1 MSKPAKKC
9 CASLLAVAVVALARQ
24 AHAAPQIKNIS
35 LRGLQVGAVNTLVIE
50 GDELTPSPRI
60 LLTAPVARQ
69 VIKDGA
75 TANRLEIELALD
87 SQIQSGIYLLRVASA
102 SGISPAVA
110 LAIDGLSQASFAE
123 QLPGRNV
130 AMTGN
135 ISGSTIAAT
144 TFQGKKDEP
153 IVIEVES
160 RRLGAALNP
169 VVHLYDA
176 RGTQVASAQGRAALA
191 GDARLSAVLPADGS
205 YRIELHDGLYRGES
219 PGFFRLKVG
228 QFSYAD
234 LVYPLAA
241 KRGATSQFEF
251 ASTNFPAEAR
261 ASNTWPS
268 GDPLQ
273 RVEPAP
279 WPSGGVNLITGS
291 RPAVRVSDVAEA
303 IEAPAGEKPQE
314 LGAAPIAING
324 RIGKPREQDRFRISV
339 TPGQTLR
346 FDVLASR
353 AGSSLDGVLSIQN
366 EQGAE
371 LATSDDRPGARDP
384 LADFK
389 VPDQVTALVAVVRD
403 LEGRGGA
410 DYVYRL
416 AITPAGPPS
425 FELALFDDRYQVPKD
440 GAQLVRVR
448 ATRAGYNGPIKLNFR
463 RLPASVSITGDEIP
477 AGATDALVTLSAP
490 GLNVA
495 QSLSDVLGT
504 SIDANP
510 PINAQALMPANVVNT
525 HQPWLRDEIA
535 LAVTDPA
542 PIGLVWDL
550 FPSDVKLALGTP
562 LPIKLRVTRGKN
574 VSGAV
579 KLTLLNS
586 QIMPRKRVKVN
597 NQDREVDDVDRALRL
612 QSEMMIAADQS
623 EATGAI
629 LIPADLPQIA
639 YDLAIQAELLEA
651 SGKNTV
657 ATIVTPARR
666 MTASTPIR
674 VELASADPIEV
685 RSGLGETGKLVGK
698 VSRAPG
704 FNLPVTLT
712 IAGLT
717 KGLSAPTFNVP
728 ADQTQ
733 FEFALALPF
742 GAPAG
747 EVKGAKLV
755 ATSTVDPK
763 NPKAVVRADEVAL
776 ALKVVPGEKPAVN
789 KPLAIFEDQP
799 EFAATLNEGGGQ
811 ISLVSDQKYSG
822 VASLKVTPD
831 QRYNPALPGLGVKI
845 RERPQPGEFRYL
857 RFAWK
862 KQGGQAI
869 CLQLNHDGQWG
880 PAAEGKGK
888 FRYHAGPGGEC
899 YGGSLALDGNLPA
912 EFTVVTRDLF
922 ADFGEFT
929 LTGLALSPVD
939 GEFALFDHIY
949 LGAAIEELDSVKP

>member
-1 MSKPAKKC
+1 
-9 CASLLAVAVVALARQ
+9 LAVAVVALAGR
-24 AHAAPQIKNIS
+24 AIAAPQIKSIS
-35 LRGLQVGAVNTLVIE
+35 LRGLQAGAVNTLVIE
-50 GDELTPSPRI
+50 GDELTPAPRV

-87 SQIQSGIYLLRVASA
+87 SQLQSGVYLLRVASA
-102 SGISPAVA
+102 TGISPAIA
-110 LAIDGLSQASFAE
+110 LAIDGLSQVAFNE

-130 AMTGN
+130 AMTGSL
-135 ISGSTIAAT
+135 SGSTIAAT
-144 TFQGKKDEP
+144 TFQGKKDES

-169 VVHLYDA
+169 VLHLYDA
-176 RGTQVASAQGRAALA
+176 RGTQVAWAQPQAALA
-191 GDARLSAVLPADGS
+191 GDARLSAVLPADGP
-205 YRIELHDGLYRGES
+205 YRIELHDALYRGES

-241 KRGATSQFEF
+241 KRGAATPFEF
-251 ASTNFPAEAR
+251 ASTNFPAEVR

-268 GDPLQ
+268 GDPLD

-291 RPAVRVSDVAEA
+291 RPRVRVSDLVEVM
-303 IEAPAGEKPQE
+303 EAPPADKPQE
-314 LGAAPIAING
+314 IGAAPVAING
-324 RIGKPREQDRFRISV
+324 RIAKPREQDRFRISV
-339 TPGQTLR
+339 TPGQTVR

-384 LADFK
+384 LTDFK
-389 VPDQVTALVAVVRD
+389 IPDQVTAIFAVVRD
-403 LEGRGGA
+403 LEGRGGP
-410 DYVYRL
+410 DYMYRL
-416 AITPAGPPS
+416 AITPAGLPS
-425 FELALFDDRYQVPKD
+425 FELTLFDERYQVPKD

-448 ATRAGYNGPIKLNFR
+448 AARAGYNGPIKLNFR

-490 GLNVA
+490 GLNLA
-495 QSLSDVLGT
+495 QSLTDVVGT
-504 SIDANP
+504 SVDVNP
-510 PINAQALMPANVVNT
+510 PITGQALMPANVVNT
-525 HQPWLRDEIA
+525 HQPWLRDEVG

-542 PIGLVWDL
+542 PIALVWEL
-550 FPSDVKLALGTP
+550 FPSDVKLAVGTP
-562 LPIKLRVTRGKN
+562 LPIKLRVTRGQG
-574 VSGAV
+574 VTGPV
-579 KLTLLNS
+579 KLTLLSS
-586 QIMPRKRVKVN
+586 QIMPRKRVKMN

-612 QSEMMIAADQS
+612 QSDMTIAADQS
-623 EATGAI
+623 EAAGAI
-629 LIPADLPQIA
+629 LAPADLPQIA
-639 YDLAIQAELLEA
+639 YDLAIQAELLDA
-651 SGKNTV
+651 TGKNTI
-657 ATIVTPARR
+657 ATVVTPARR
-666 MTASTPIR
+666 MIATTPIR
-674 VELASADPIEV
+674 VELASANPIEV
-685 RSGLGETGKLVGK
+685 RSGLGETGKLAGK
-698 VSRAPG
+698 VNRAPG
-704 FNLPVTLT
+704 FNFPVTLT
-712 IAGLT
+712 IAGLA
-717 KGLSAPTFNVP
+717 KGLNAPTFSVP

-733 FEFALALPF
+733 FEFSLALPF

-747 EVKGAKLV
+747 DVNGAKLI

-763 NPKAVVRADEVAL
+763 NPKSVVRADEVAL
-776 ALKVVPGEKPAVN
+776 ALKVVPGEKPAIN

-799 EFAATLNEGGGQ
+799 EFAATLTEGGGQ
-811 ISLVSDQKYSG
+811 ISLISDQKYSG
-822 VASLKVTPD
+822 AASLKVTPD
-831 QRYNPALPGLGVKI
+831 QKYNPALPGLGVKI
-845 RERPQPGEFRYL
+845 RERPQPGEFRFL
-857 RFAWK
+857 RFVWK

-880 PAAEGKGK
+880 PSAAGGGK

-939 GEFALFDHIY
+939 GEYALFDHIY
-949 LGAAIEELDSVKP
+949 LGAAVEELDSVKP